1 MAKDRNRRF
10 RTTTAAL
17 HRLDQIRS
25 GTFPVECPVTFM
37 KRMTLGLGRGI
48 DRRPGLVM
56 FVLLGALGLA
66 LGGLA
71 ITVAILAQR
80 VG

>member
-1 MAKDRNRRF
+1 
-10 RTTTAAL
+10 
-17 HRLDQIRS
+17 
-25 GTFPVECPVTFM
+25 M

-48 DRRPGLVM
+48 DRRPGVVM

-71 ITVAILAQR
+71 ITLAIVAGR
-80 VG
+80 